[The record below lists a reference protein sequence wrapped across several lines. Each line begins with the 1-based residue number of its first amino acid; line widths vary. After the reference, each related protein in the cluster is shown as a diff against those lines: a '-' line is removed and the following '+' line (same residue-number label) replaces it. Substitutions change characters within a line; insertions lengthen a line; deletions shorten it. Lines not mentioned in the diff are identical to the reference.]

1 MARPDGDC
9 CSVDDHERCLQYG
22 LSCLCCLCVSG
33 LDYVSAELWLFCCSV
48 SVVHFASPVRLPC
61 DASLATVTHD
71 AAGDKINSESN
82 NGITVAGW
90 IESAFDE
97 PTSQE
102 RINRGSRRR
111 VLHCAYW
118 CSRVSGLP
126 ALIGLPVFWLVLLP
140 SLVRIFPPSSDGA
153 LIHRPRCCSLLPSAF
168 VAAIS
173 FVNLSRVRCHNI
185 LRSRCSAT

>member
-1 MARPDGDC
+1 MRCSCSIYLRAVSADGQWAPSLLLLVCFLMARPDGDC

-48 SVVHFASPVRLPC
+48 SVVHFVSPVRLPC
-61 DASLATVTHD
+61 DASLVTVTHA

-102 RINRGSRRR
+102 RINRGSRR
-111 VLHCAYW
+111 LC
-118 CSRVSGLP
+118 L
-126 ALIGLPVFWLVLLP
+126 LVLSCFRAACADRLACVLAGASP
-140 SLVRIFPPSSDGA
+140 FSRQDFSPHLVTVP
-153 LIHRPRCCSLLPSAF
+153 
-168 VAAIS
+168 
-173 FVNLSRVRCHNI
+173 
-185 LRSRCSAT
+185 